1 MAIYPKNEWHA
12 ARIFRAACLL
22 YPDHQFRKSRST
34 FRTGAACGELAGYR
48 AVCDGFTDGGVGG
61 KSSKSVL

>member
-1 MAIYPKNEWHA
+1 MAIYPKNEQHA
-12 ARIFRAACLL
+12 ARKIRAACLL

-34 FRTGAACGELAGYR
+34 FRTGAACGELADYR
-48 AVCDGFTDGGVGG
+48 AVCDGFTGGGVGG